1 MKKREITAFQKIV
14 YEHYCRHGRVLPGRR
29 TKNPYRILVSEVM
42 LQQTQVARVIPKYR
56 VFLKTFP
63 TVRVLA
69 GATLADV
76 LRAWQGLGHNR
87 RGKFLHEAAKM
98 ITHDFGGTFP
108 KSAEGIEKL
117 PGIGHYT
124 ARAIST
130 FAHDSPEVFIE
141 TNIRTAYLHH
151 FFKNK
156 ASVSDTEILPYIKET
171 LDRGNPREWYW
182 ALMDYG
188 SVLKKQSGNQNRR
201 SAHYAKQSKFDGSN
215 RQLRGLILKG
225 VLLEKS
231 ITAPALAKKIKKPTL
246 IVREVADTLVHE
258 GLLKKTGGRYTC

>member
-1 MKKREITAFQKIV
+1 MIEDYFCGRFPNTADEIET
-14 YEHYCRHGRVLPGRR
+14 
-29 TKNPYRILVSEVM
+29 
-42 LQQTQVARVIPKYR
+42 
-56 VFLKTFP
+56 
-63 TVRVLA
+63 
-69 GATLADV
+69 
-76 LRAWQGLGHNR
+76 
-87 RGKFLHEAAKM
+87 
-98 ITHDFGGTFP
+98 
-108 KSAEGIEKL
+108 L
-117 PGIGHYT
+117 PGIGQYT
-124 ARAIST
+124 ARAVAT
-130 FAHDSPEVFIE
+130 FAYNAPEVFIE
-141 TNIRTAYLHH
+141 TNIRTVFLHH

-188 SVLKKQSGNQNRR
+188 SALKKEHGNANRR